1 MKKYFLYFLGL
12 NLIAFAVVLN
22 VRFDL
27 GVAAFSSVMYSISQI
42 YNISLGTA
50 SIICYLI
57 FVIIQCILSKKIT
70 VTFILEI
77 PLSFAFGWLTDL
89 YDFIIPTLSLS
100 LYLRV
105 ICFIMTMFITAM
117 GVFLSVKTNLILTP
131 TDGIVKTISE
141 SSSTYYMYKLLCEDI
156 ESDDKSLLIKSI
168 CNLDDIS
175 YICDTIKLM
184 GSNLSSDDID
194 NIVSLYIMTER
205 NMRIHVSFFFFHILY
220 IR

>member
-117 GVFLSVKTNLILTP
+117 GVFLSVKTNLILSP

-141 SSSTYYMYKLLCEDI
+141 VFSFPFSIVKNTFDITLVFVTIILC
-156 ESDDKSLLIKSI
+156 LINHTHFYGLGI
-168 CNLDDIS
+168 G
-175 YICDTIKLM
+175 TILTALFIGRIINIYEKKIQ
-184 GSNLSSDDID
+184 LS
-194 NIVSLYIMTER
+194 
-205 NMRIHVSFFFFHILY
+205 F
-220 IR
+220 

>member
-1 MKKYFLYFLGL
+1 MYFLGL

-89 YDFIIPTLSLS
+89 YNFIIPTLSLS

-141 SSSTYYMYKLLCEDI
+141 
-156 ESDDKSLLIKSI
+156 
-168 CNLDDIS
+168 
-175 YICDTIKLM
+175 
-184 GSNLSSDDID
+184 
-194 NIVSLYIMTER
+194 VFF
-205 NMRIHVSFFFFHILY
+205 SFFNSENTFDITLVFVTIILCLINHTHFY
-220 IR
+220 GLGIGTILTALFIGRIINIYEKKIQLSF

>member
-50 SIICYLI
+50 S
-57 FVIIQCILSKKIT
+57 IIQCILSKKIT

-141 SSSTYYMYKLLCEDI
+141 VFSFPFSIVKNTFDITLVFVTIILC
-156 ESDDKSLLIKSI
+156 LINHTHFYGLGI
-168 CNLDDIS
+168 G
-175 YICDTIKLM
+175 TILTALFIGRIINIYEKKIQ
-184 GSNLSSDDID
+184 LS
-194 NIVSLYIMTER
+194 
-205 NMRIHVSFFFFHILY
+205 F
-220 IR
+220 

>member
-141 SSSTYYMYKLLCEDI
+141 VFSFDITLVFVTIILC
-156 ESDDKSLLIKSI
+156 LINHTPFYGLGI
-168 CNLDDIS
+168 G
-175 YICDTIKLM
+175 TILTALFIGRIINIYEKKIQ
-184 GSNLSSDDID
+184 LS
-194 NIVSLYIMTER
+194 
-205 NMRIHVSFFFFHILY
+205 F
-220 IR
+220 

>member
-1 MKKYFLYFLGL
+1 MYF
-12 NLIAFAVVLN
+12 
-22 VRFDL
+22 
-27 GVAAFSSVMYSISQI
+27 
-42 YNISLGTA
+42 
-50 SIICYLI
+50 
-57 FVIIQCILSKKIT
+57 IQKIT

-141 SSSTYYMYKLLCEDI
+141 VFSFPFSIVKNTFFYDILCL
-156 ESDDKSLLIKSI
+156 SLVFV
-168 CNLDDIS
+168 
-175 YICDTIKLM
+175 
-184 GSNLSSDDID
+184 
-194 NIVSLYIMTER
+194 NIIFMF
-205 NMRIHVSFFFFHILY
+205 N
-220 IR
+220 

>member
-1 MKKYFLYFLGL
+1 MKKYFIYFLGL

-89 YDFIIPTLSLS
+89 YDSYI
-100 LYLRV
+100 
-105 ICFIMTMFITAM
+105 
-117 GVFLSVKTNLILTP
+117 
-131 TDGIVKTISE
+131 IVKFILKGYLF
-141 SSSTYYMYKLLCEDI
+141 YY
-156 ESDDKSLLIKSI
+156 DDVHYCNGRIFKRENKSYF
-168 CNLDDIS
+168 N
-175 YICDTIKLM
+175 T
-184 GSNLSSDDID
+184 N
-194 NIVSLYIMTER
+194 
-205 NMRIHVSFFFFHILY
+205 
-220 IR
+220 

>member
-50 SIICYLI
+50 SIIC
-57 FVIIQCILSKKIT
+57 
-70 VTFILEI
+70 
-77 PLSFAFGWLTDL
+77 
-89 YDFIIPTLSLS
+89 
-100 LYLRV
+100 
-105 ICFIMTMFITAM
+105 FIMTMFITAM

-141 SSSTYYMYKLLCEDI
+141 VFSFPFSIVKNTFDITLVFVTIILC
-156 ESDDKSLLIKSI
+156 LINHTHFYGLGI
-168 CNLDDIS
+168 G
-175 YICDTIKLM
+175 TILTALFIGRIINIYEKKIQ
-184 GSNLSSDDID
+184 LS
-194 NIVSLYIMTER
+194 
-205 NMRIHVSFFFFHILY
+205 F
-220 IR
+220 

>member
-100 LYLRV
+100 LLKGYLFYYDDVHYCNGR
-105 ICFIMTMFITAM
+105 IFKRENKSYFN
-117 GVFLSVKTNLILTP
+117 TN
-131 TDGIVKTISE
+131 
-141 SSSTYYMYKLLCEDI
+141 
-156 ESDDKSLLIKSI
+156 
-168 CNLDDIS
+168 
-175 YICDTIKLM
+175 
-184 GSNLSSDDID
+184 
-194 NIVSLYIMTER
+194 
-205 NMRIHVSFFFFHILY
+205 
-220 IR
+220 

>member
-117 GVFLSVKTNLILTP
+117 GVFLRP

-141 SSSTYYMYKLLCEDI
+141 VFSFPFSIVKNTFDITLVFVTIILC
-156 ESDDKSLLIKSI
+156 LINHTPFYGLGI
-168 CNLDDIS
+168 G
-175 YICDTIKLM
+175 TILTALFIGRIINIYEKKIQ
-184 GSNLSSDDID
+184 LS
-194 NIVSLYIMTER
+194 
-205 NMRIHVSFFFFHILY
+205 F
-220 IR
+220 

>member
-77 PLSFAFGWLTDL
+77 PLSFAFGWLT
-89 YDFIIPTLSLS
+89 
-100 LYLRV
+100 V
-105 ICFIMTMFITAM
+105 
-117 GVFLSVKTNLILTP
+117 SVK
-131 TDGIVKTISE
+131 
-141 SSSTYYMYKLLCEDI
+141 
-156 ESDDKSLLIKSI
+156 
-168 CNLDDIS
+168 
-175 YICDTIKLM
+175 
-184 GSNLSSDDID
+184 
-194 NIVSLYIMTER
+194 
-205 NMRIHVSFFFFHILY
+205 
-220 IR
+220 

>member
-77 PLSFAFGWLTDL
+77 PLSFAFG
-89 YDFIIPTLSLS
+89 PTLSLS

-141 SSSTYYMYKLLCEDI
+141 VFSFPFSIVKNTFDITLVFVTIILCLINHTHFYGLGIGTILTALFIGRIINIYKKKI
-156 ESDDKSLLIKSI
+156 Q
-168 CNLDDIS
+168 
-175 YICDTIKLM
+175 
-184 GSNLSSDDID
+184 LS
-194 NIVSLYIMTER
+194 
-205 NMRIHVSFFFFHILY
+205 F
-220 IR
+220 

>member
-1 MKKYFLYFLGL
+1 MYF
-12 NLIAFAVVLN
+12 
-22 VRFDL
+22 
-27 GVAAFSSVMYSISQI
+27 
-42 YNISLGTA
+42 
-50 SIICYLI
+50 
-57 FVIIQCILSKKIT
+57 IQKIT

-141 SSSTYYMYKLLCEDI
+141 
-156 ESDDKSLLIKSI
+156 
-168 CNLDDIS
+168 
-175 YICDTIKLM
+175 
-184 GSNLSSDDID
+184 
-194 NIVSLYIMTER
+194 VFF
-205 NMRIHVSFFFFHILY
+205 SFFNSEKYF
-220 IR
+220 